1 MKIAGKIEQNL
12 EGGGVSKENIGLV
25 ISTSV
30 TSRHTSV
37 SFNMAG
43 EFVVLFYRKNE
54 YFPTIWMIYC
64 SRCYLGLNKSERLL
78 CDSFR
83 LVEMLKSL
91 TFGI

>member
-1 MKIAGKIEQNL
+1 MIDSFTLLHVHVVNVHEIHLNVETELCQIRSGWGTVPRMQ

-43 EFVVLFYRKNE
+43 DFVVLFYRKNE
-54 YFPTIWMIYC
+54 YFPTIWMIQ
-64 SRCYLGLNKSERLL
+64 LL
-78 CDSFR
+78 
-83 LVEMLKSL
+83 
-91 TFGI
+91 